1 MNILIVANGTI
12 KNVHFYKKI
21 IKKANVIIAAD
32 GGADN
37 CIKLGVSPNYI
48 IGDLDSISNKSKEK
62 FKKLVIH
69 DNDQNTTDM
78 EKAISL
84 AKKLGYKNLAII
96 GAIGS
101 RMDHSLSNIITLFK
115 TKIPSKIIDESNEVF
130 AVEKEIEIKGKKGDI
145 VSIIPVSRVEGL
157 TYDGLKWN
165 VKNKNVDAGWT
176 GTSNIMTGVK
186 ATIKL
191 KSGKIIVIKAKEK

>member
-12 KNVHFYKKI
+12 KNRNFYKKI
-21 IKKANVIIAAD
+21 IKKANIIIAAD

-48 IGDLDSISNKSKEK
+48 IGDLDSISNKAEEK
-62 FKKLVIH
+62 FKKIIIH
-69 DNDQNTTDM
+69 DINQNTTDL
-78 EKAISL
+78 EKAIAL
-84 AKKLGYKNLAII
+84 AKKLGCKSLTII

-101 RMDHSLSNIITLFK
+101 RIDHTLSNIITLFK
-115 TKIPSKIIDESNEVF
+115 TKIPSRIIDESNEIF
-130 AVEKEIEIKGKKGDI
+130 AVEKKIEIKGKKGDV

-165 VKNKNVDAGWT
+165 VKNKNVDSGWT
-176 GTSNIMTGVK
+176 GTSNIMTGSK
-186 ATIKL
+186 ATISL
-191 KSGKIIVIKAKEK
+191 KSGKIIVIKSKEK